1 VCTESLIKLICIA
14 SIGYVSVFMYLKL
27 SCRRFKVHAWQMP
40 AAERGLPQ
48 WSAESMHWQL
58 GKQETSAHANAF
70 VFQAKTTATGTVYD
84 APSEITAGLA
94 NHQLSPP
101 LPQVPVPQA
110 SIPQVPVPRA
120 PIPQVPILPMAE
132 SDSKVSFSP
141 LLDGPPYPKKSRT
154 AETITSNKK
163 SFEGEEAAKRISD
176 VNCEYVFI
184 REGAH
189 YRCPHCTYISTR
201 RWNCH
206 MHVQKHG
213 H

>member
-1 VCTESLIKLICIA
+1 V
-14 SIGYVSVFMYLKL
+14 YLKL
-27 SCRRFKVHAWQMP
+27 SCRRFKVHTWQMP
-40 AAERGLPQ
+40 AAEWGLPQ

-58 GKQETSAHANAF
+58 GKQEISAHANAF
-70 VFQAKTTATGTVYD
+70 VFQAKPTAIGTAYD
-84 APSEITAGLA
+84 TPSEIMAGLA

-101 LPQVPVPQA
+101 LPQVP
-110 SIPQVPVPRA
+110 IP
-120 PIPQVPILPMAE
+120 LMAE
-132 SDSKVSFSP
+132 SDSKASFSL

-154 AETITSNKK
+154 AETITSNKE
-163 SFEGEEAAKRISD
+163 SFEDEAAKRISD
-176 VNCEYVFI
+176 VSCEYVFI

-206 MHVQKHG
+206 MHMQKHE